1 MSDSNAPNSP
11 AGSAGAAM
19 NDPIVAK
26 AKQAM
31 GELFASTIAALGG
44 DVKKLLNV
52 NAPTGPVG
60 KVFTVFTGD
69 MIDLLGSQVKS
80 VFPSG
85 SGSSSSSS
93 SASSPPSGSSQAPK
107 SGS

>member
-1 MSDSNAPNSP
+1 
-11 AGSAGAAM
+11 M

-52 NAPTGPVG
+52 NAPSGPVG

-69 MIDLLGSQVKS
+69 MIDLLGTQVKS
-80 VFPSG
+80 VFPSAPPA
-85 SGSSSSSS
+85 SG
-93 SASSPPSGSSQAPK
+93 SPPSGSPASPPQAPK

>member
-1 MSDSNAPNSP
+1 MSDSNAPKSSA
-11 AGSAGAAM
+11 AGPGAAM
-19 NDPIVAK
+19 EDPIVAK

-60 KVFTVFTGD
+60 KVFQVFTGD
-69 MIDLLGSQVKS
+69 MIDLLSNQVKS
-80 VFPSG
+80 VLPGG
-85 SGSSSSSS
+85 SSTAASSSSPSS
-93 SASSPPSGSSQAPK
+93 SGPSQEPK
-107 SGS
+107 SGT